1 MTCPSAKFLYRLDKG
16 AVSRRTTARIGGE
29 DGS

>member
-1 MTCPSAKFLYRLDKG
+1 MTYRSAKFPYRLDKDAG
-16 AVSRRTTARIGGE
+16 SRRTTARIGGG